1 MTKDPHKI
9 SLLPGYKWA
18 RYFRLQMAVKQTAKN
33 RARLAQGLR
42 QVGRPMPRLV
52 SIDFEDAWLVPAD
65 WTAQDAI
72 DFGNQSVVPYFVV
85 FIDGDYHL
93 VPNAEVPAATVQK
106 CLDTGKLLVLPME
119 GVHKW

>member
-18 RYFRLQMAVKQTAKN
+18 RYFRLQMAVKQTAQN

-52 SIDFEDAWLVPAD
+52 SIDFEDAYMVPTE

-72 DFGNQSVVPYFVV
+72 DFGNQSVVPYFAV
-85 FIDGDYHL
+85 FDGEYH
-93 VPNAEVPAATVQK
+93 VIPNSEVPASVTQA
-106 CLDTGKLLVLPME
+106 CLDAGKILVLPME
-119 GVHKW
+119 GIYKW